1 MRKLE
6 IWEVKVKIHGHT
18 VKCGQSQDSSEDSLT
33 PEACSQN
40 KVGGKGNE
48 IWFTLIPYFLL

>member
-6 IWEVKVKIHGHT
+6 LREVKVKIHGHT

-40 KVGGKGNE
+40 KVGREGNE
-48 IWFTLIPYFLL
+48 I